1 MRWKTEEMSGP
12 EDEKGVTLRIFFD
25 SSDIYNQVN
34 ISQASNNTTKQK
46 LIWGVVGGGELILNS
61 EQNKINQ
68 TT

>member
-1 MRWKTEEMSGP
+1 MSGP

-46 LIWGVVGGGELILNS
+46 LIWGVVGGN
-61 EQNKINQ
+61 
-68 TT
+68 